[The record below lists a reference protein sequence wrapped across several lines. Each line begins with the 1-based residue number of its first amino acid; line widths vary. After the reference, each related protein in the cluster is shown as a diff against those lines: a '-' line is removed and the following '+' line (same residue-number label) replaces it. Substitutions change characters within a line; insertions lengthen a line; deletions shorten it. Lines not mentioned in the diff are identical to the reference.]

1 MFHGKK
7 YVFTKPTD
15 VDMLLMLEKGI
26 RGETCYTINR
36 YSEHER
42 RSCKYRI
49 FIFHILGYQKIVWM
63 VDVTKVVCE
72 SYRIVKIQG

>member
-42 RSCKYRI
+42 DHASTEFSY
-49 FIFHILGYQKIVWM
+49 FIYWDIKKLYGWLMSQRLFVNDI
-63 VDVTKVVCE
+63 E
-72 SYRIVKIQG
+72 